1 MIGSNGNAYVIRG
14 ISVAGNPVGMQARW
28 PASLLSRGQLT
39 KQASSISRL
48 EYMYIRLK
56 VTQQPC
62 HGYGIRC

>member
-39 KQASSISRL
+39 K
-48 EYMYIRLK
+48 
-56 VTQQPC
+56 
-62 HGYGIRC
+62 